1 MDNFMIKDATKRL
14 GIEAHVLRYW
24 EEELGLEIKR
34 NSMGHRYY
42 EEKDL
47 RMFSE
52 IKRLRADGVSLK
64 DIKKSIDGARKKS
77 EELKKEAE
85 TLQANKDKE
94 IKAEENKHEGSKL
107 EQINSNINKS
117 ETNNPEVNKQ
127 EMNESEINKSEG
139 HKYDLKNNDI
149 TDTESFKAE
158 REGREKNTELSA
170 NKEASAEEQNN
181 IVDFKIAQMQT
192 LMNRIV
198 ANAFKENKGVLTNTI
213 KSEITED
220 VMKQMDV
227 IMQEKEE
234 REEARFRKLDEY
246 LRQIQ
251 RANEEVAA
259 TRTKRLF
266 GRKRH

>member
-47 RMFSE
+47 RMFGE

-77 EELKKEAE
+77 QEMKKEAAGSE
-85 TLQANKDKE
+85 AEQKMKPEEVRCAESRL
-94 IKAEENKHEGSKL
+94 EENKQETNKP
-107 EQINSNINKS
+107 EANKS
-117 ETNNPEVNKQ
+117 DNPKNTNK
-127 EMNESEINKSEG
+127 I
-139 HKYDLKNNDI
+139 
-149 TDTESFKAE
+149 E
-158 REGREKNTELSA
+158 RDMGQQGADRDGKEKNTELSTGG
-170 NKEASAEEQNN
+170 ESLTEEQNN

-198 ANAFKENKGVLTNTI
+198 ANAFRENKGVLTSTI

-227 IMQEKEE
+227 IMREKEE

-259 TRTKRLF
+259 TKSKRLF

>member
-64 DIKKSIDGARKKS
+64 DIKKSIDGARKRS
-77 EELKKEAE
+77 EEMKKEAE
-85 TLQANKDKE
+85 TLQADKDKE
-94 IKAEENKHEGSKL
+94 IKAEENKHE
-107 EQINSNINKS
+107 QINSIINKS
-117 ETNNPEVNKQ
+117 EVNQLEANKQ
-127 EMNESEINKSEG
+127 GTDKPGTNKSESY
-139 HKYDLKNNDI
+139 KYDLENNDVS
-149 TDTESFKAE
+149 DTEHFKE
-158 REGREKNTELSA
+158 EEKEKNTELPV
-170 NKEASAEEQNN
+170 NNVASAEEQNN

-259 TRTKRLF
+259 TRSKRLF

>member
-52 IKRLRADGVSLK
+52 IKRLRADGVPLK
-64 DIKKSIDGARKKS
+64 DIKKSIEKARKKTENISNEGTVPEDDNKTVETSKDTHINDKS
-77 EELKKEAE
+77 EEKGNL
-85 TLQANKDKE
+85 NSDKE
-94 IKAEENKHEGSKL
+94 NTIENAQTENYKEEKN
-107 EQINSNINKS
+107 
-117 ETNNPEVNKQ
+117 
-127 EMNESEINKSEG
+127 SEISTGSE
-139 HKYDLKNNDI
+139 LS
-149 TDTESFKAE
+149 TDT
-158 REGREKNTELSA
+158 
-170 NKEASAEEQNN
+170 QDN

-192 LMNRIV
+192 LMNRMV
-198 ANAFKENKGVLTNTI
+198 ANAFRENKGVLTNTI

-220 VMKQMDV
+220 VMKQMDI
-227 IMQEKEE
+227 IMREKEE
-234 REEARFRKLDEY
+234 REEARFRKLDEC

-259 TRTKRLF
+259 TKSKRLF